1 MNCTKK
7 LENAK
12 LTFKAR
18 NIQTGPIH
26 SEPDRNT
33 VLMMMKESKIPQE
46 SGSLPHF
53 FRELR
58 FSLYTHKTPL
68 LRILGKESLS

>member
-12 LTFKAR
+12 LTFKGK

-26 SEPDRNT
+26 SERERNI
-33 VLMMMKESKIPQE
+33 VFMVMKESKIPQE
-46 SGSLPHF
+46 FDS
-53 FRELR
+53 
-58 FSLYTHKTPL
+58 
-68 LRILGKESLS
+68 